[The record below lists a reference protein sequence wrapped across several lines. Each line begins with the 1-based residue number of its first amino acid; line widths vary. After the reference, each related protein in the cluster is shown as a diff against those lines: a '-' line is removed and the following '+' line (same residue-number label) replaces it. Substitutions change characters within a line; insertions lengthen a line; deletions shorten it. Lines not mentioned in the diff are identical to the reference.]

1 MATIKDIAR
10 ACNVSTATVSYVI
23 NGKNTLLPETR
34 ERVMQTMREMNYHPS
49 AVARGLASKRMNT
62 LGILFDNVG
71 PSIAVTHPYTSG
83 ILQGVVSAAAEAG
96 HNVTLFTELWRS
108 AAESLPALRDQ
119 STDGIIIV
127 APPTDVDILPAL
139 ASANLKSVT
148 ISSDSGPFGIP
159 CVDVDNAAGV
169 RLAFQH
175 LRALG
180 HRRIAYLSGQAT
192 MWSVAVRL
200 GAFQAALCE
209 SGLSV
214 PAAYFATCS
223 YDDADAA
230 YAHTQR
236 LLSRP
241 DPPTAFLAGND
252 QIALVILAAARDFGV
267 SVPQRLSVIGF
278 DDIPDA
284 ATARPAL
291 TTVRQPLADIGA
303 AAARRL
309 LRMLSGEPVP
319 ADCLLLEPLL
329 IVRGTTAPPET
340 NPLSAA
346 GVRNVTD

>member
-34 ERVMQTMREMNYHPS
+34 ERVMRTMREMNYHPS

-83 ILQGVVSAAAEAG
+83 ILQGVVAAAAEAEY
-96 HNVTLFTELWRS
+96 NVTLFTDLWRN
-108 AAESLPALRDQ
+108 AAESLPKLRDQ
-119 STDGIIIV
+119 RTDGIIIV

-139 ASANLKSVT
+139 ASASLKSIT

-159 CVDVDNAAGV
+159 CVDVDSAAGV

-180 HRRIAYLSGQAT
+180 HRRIAFLSGQVN
-192 MWSVAVRL
+192 MWSAGVRL
-200 GAFQAALCE
+200 GAFQAALQE
-209 SGLSV
+209 SGLDI
-214 PAAYFATCS
+214 PPEYMANCS
-223 YDDADAA
+223 YQEADEA

-252 QIALVILAAARDFGV
+252 QIALVILDAARDFGV
-267 SVPQRLSVIGF
+267 PVPKRLSVVGF

-309 LRMLSGEPVP
+309 LRLLSGEPVP

-329 IVRGTTAPPET
+329 IVRGTTTRPET
-340 NPLSAA
+340 PLA
-346 GVRNVTD
+346 GA

>member
-10 ACNVSTATVSYVI
+10 ACDVSTATVSYVI

-34 ERVMQTMREMNYHPS
+34 ERVRRAMREMNYHPS

-83 ILQGVVSAAAEAG
+83 ILQGVVAAAAAAG
-96 HNVTLFTELWRS
+96 HNVTLFTDLWRS
-108 AAESLPALRDQ
+108 AAESLPALRDRR
-119 STDGIIIV
+119 TDGIIIV

-139 ASANLKSVT
+139 SSASLKCVT

-159 CVDVDNAAGV
+159 SVDIDNAAGV
-169 RLAFQH
+169 TLAFQH

-180 HRRIAYLSGQAT
+180 HRRIAFLSGQAN
-192 MWSVAVRL
+192 MWSAAVRL
-200 GAFQAALCE
+200 GAFQAALE
-209 SGLSV
+209 ASGLCV
-214 PAAYFATCS
+214 PPEYMANCS
-223 YDDADAA
+223 YEDADMA

-252 QIALVILAAARDFGV
+252 QIALMILAAARDFGV
-267 SVPQRLSVIGF
+267 PVPERLSVIGF

-284 ATARPAL
+284 AAARPAL
-291 TTVRQPLADIGA
+291 TTIHQPLADIGA
-303 AAARRL
+303 AAARLL
-309 LRMLSGEPVP
+309 LRMLSGETVP
-319 ADCLLLEPLL
+319 AECQLMAPLL
-329 IVRGTTAPPET
+329 IVRGTTAPPKI
-340 NPLSAA
+340 N
-346 GVRNVTD
+346 